1 VSLFLEQW
9 AFVVATAFSNWVMSK
24 FRPGTHPEA
33 RFSLTKKRA
42 VYKMHKACKL
52 RNKQRGL
59 MSMKRGQQVVQSL
72 ERGLT
77 ALEMAIEGGV
87 RSSEVAE
94 VLETDRSTAYRLLYT
109 LVVKGYLR
117 QNPTTRE
124 FTPNPTKFF
133 QLHSKVAT
141 LLDWTE
147 VAAGFLGVL
156 RDQSGETANLGVRQE
171 NSVVYIAHKPG
182 QAVLSVN
189 FALGTSRPLHCS
201 ALGKVLLAG
210 CPSGEI
216 DQVVA
221 QISFEANTA
230 KTITDP
236 HTLKQHLTTV
246 QSCGYAIDDEET
258 VEGVRCIAAPIYD
271 HRGQVIA
278 AVGISGPSTRVAIER
293 LPKLTYLV
301 MNTAGQISVA
311 LGAPTTVVNGNGA
324 GKSAI

>member
-1 VSLFLEQW
+1 
-9 AFVVATAFSNWVMSK
+9 MS
-24 FRPGTHPEA
+24 T
-33 RFSLTKKRA
+33 
-42 VYKMHKACKL
+42 
-52 RNKQRGL
+52 
-59 MSMKRGQQVVQSL
+59 KRGQQLVQSL

-87 RSSEVAE
+87 RSSEVAQ

-109 LVVKGYLR
+109 LMAKGYLR

-147 VAAGFLGVL
+147 VAASFLSVL

-171 NSVVYIAHKPG
+171 NSVIYIAHKPG
-182 QAVLSVN
+182 QAALSVN

-201 ALGKVLLAG
+201 ALGKVLLSQQSAT
-210 CPSGEI
+210 EI
-216 DQVVA
+216 DQLVN
-221 QISFEANTA
+221 QIHLAAHTA
-230 KTITDP
+230 KTITEP
-236 HTLKQHLTTV
+236 HVLKQHLATV
-246 QSCGYAIDDEET
+246 QSYGYAIDDEET

-271 HRGQVIA
+271 HRKQVIA
-278 AVGISGPSTRVAIER
+278 AIGISGPSTRVNIER

-301 MNTAGQISVA
+301 MNIADQISTA
-311 LGAPTTVVNGNGA
+311 LGAPSFDANGNGA
-324 GKSAI
+324 VSVQTTTQPQPENLTTT